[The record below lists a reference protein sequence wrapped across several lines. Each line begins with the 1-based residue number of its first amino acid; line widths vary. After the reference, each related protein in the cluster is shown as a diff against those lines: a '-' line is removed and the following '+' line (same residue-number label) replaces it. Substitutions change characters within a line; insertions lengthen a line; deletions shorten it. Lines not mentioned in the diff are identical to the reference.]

1 MRLFE
6 LVKLSED
13 GGTVSG
19 SIATVAMPIGGMI
32 SRNGNSFF
40 SGAKYTNDSTPNTP
54 DSYKQYK
61 RKKNV
66 KR

>member
-13 GGTVSG
+13 GGTTSG
-19 SIATVAMPIGGMI
+19 SIATVAMPMGGMI
-32 SRNGNSFF
+32 SRNGDSFF
-40 SGAKYTNDSTPNTP
+40 GGAKYSTDSTPNTP

>member
-6 LVKLSED
+6 IVKLTEE

-19 SIATVAMPIGGMI
+19 AIAPVVMPLGGMI
-32 SRNGNSFF
+32 SRTGGSFF
-40 SGAKYTNDSTPNTP
+40 TGAKYSNDSTPNTP
-54 DSYKQYK
+54 ESYKQYK
-61 RKKNV
+61 RKKHV

>member
-6 LVKLSED
+6 LVKLTEE

-19 SIATVAMPIGGMI
+19 AIAPVVMPIGGMI
-32 SRNGNSFF
+32 SRNGGNFF
-40 SGAKYTNDSTPNTP
+40 TGAKYSDDSTPNTP

-61 RKKNV
+61 RKRNAK
-66 KR
+66 

>member
-19 SIATVAMPIGGMI
+19 AIAPVVMPIGGTI
-32 SRNGNSFF
+32 SRNGGNFF
-40 SGAKYTNDSTPNTP
+40 TGAKYSDDSTPNTP

-61 RKKNV
+61 RKK
-66 KR
+66 K

>member
-19 SIATVAMPIGGMI
+19 AIAPVVMPVGGMI
-32 SRNGNSFF
+32 TRNGGNFF
-40 SGAKYTNDSTPNTP
+40 TGAKYSDDSTPNTP
-54 DSYKQYK
+54 ESYKQYK
-61 RKKNV
+61 RKKNA
-66 KR
+66 K

>member
-6 LVKLSED
+6 IVKLTEE

-19 SIATVAMPIGGMI
+19 AIAPVVMPLGGMI
-32 SRNGNSFF
+32 SRNGGNFF
-40 SGAKYTNDSTPNTP
+40 TGAKYSDDSTPNTP

-61 RKKNV
+61 RKKNA
-66 KR
+66 K

>member
-19 SIATVAMPIGGMI
+19 AVAPVVMPIGGVI
-32 SRNGNSFF
+32 SRTGGSFF
-40 SGAKYTNDSTPNTP
+40 SGAKYSTDSTPNTP
-54 DSYKQYK
+54 ESYKQYK
-61 RKKNV
+61 RKKNA
-66 KR
+66 K

>member
-19 SIATVAMPIGGMI
+19 AIAPVVMPIGGTI
-32 SRNGNSFF
+32 SRNGGNFF
-40 SGAKYTNDSTPNTP
+40 TGAKYSDDSTPNTP

-61 RKKNV
+61 RKKNA
-66 KR
+66 K

>member
-19 SIATVAMPIGGMI
+19 AIAPVVMPIGGTI
-32 SRNGNSFF
+32 SRNGDKLFTGS
-40 SGAKYTNDSTPNTP
+40 KYSDDSTPNTP
-54 DSYKQYK
+54 ESYKQYK
-61 RKKNV
+61 RKRNAK
-66 KR
+66 

>member
-6 LVKLSED
+6 LVKLTEE

-19 SIATVAMPIGGMI
+19 AIAPVVMPIGGTI
-32 SRNGNSFF
+32 SRNGGNFF
-40 SGAKYTNDSTPNTP
+40 TGAKYSDDSTPNTP

-61 RKKNV
+61 RKLNAK
-66 KR
+66 